1 MIGNDPIFG
10 FGLFFHGLP
19 VKKDPSQPASP
30 GRWSTRECERFN
42 LWKSESF
49 FEENSQRWNHKRD
62 EQKFLWIKI
71 TNSTFGR
78 DRWKYRQGYGGAELK
93 KQIHFGG
100 IRLEKSMNWK
110 SLLMFRGKDLWR
122 ESIAT
127 WIYCRWKC
135 WSTKVSRNESRCLC
149 RGECSIV
156 IRPKGVKVI
165 HTLQKKKALQMLR
178 IIESSRCWFQNIFHI
193 FSWKFWEDSPIL
205 ACAYL
210 FLNGVTIIHHSPI
223 QTWKMTMQIGRNLH
237 LRQTERGKFDPS
249 TNDQSQV
256 TSNK

>member
-10 FGLFFHGLP
+10 FGIFFHGFP

-78 DRWKYRQGYGGAELK
+78 DRWKYRQGYGGAEFK
-93 KQIHFGG
+93 KKIHFGG

-165 HTLQKKKALQMLR
+165 HTLPKKKPFK
-178 IIESSRCWFQNIFHI
+178 CWGSLNQVSAGFKTFFIYSAGNFGKIPPFWLVHI
-193 FSWKFWEDSPIL
+193 CF
-205 ACAYL
+205 
-210 FLNGVTIIHHSPI
+210 
-223 QTWKMTMQIGRNLH
+223 
-237 LRQTERGKFDPS
+237 
-249 TNDQSQV
+249 
-256 TSNK
+256 